1 MTIAGVLLAAGEGR
15 RFKADSHK
23 LIALLR
29 GEPVVTHALGSI
41 VRAGFNEVLLV
52 TGAVDLTEIAAAV
65 GQKSGTSIRIV
76 ENPLWQMGQASSLQA
91 AIAYLGPSGHSA
103 AVFGLGDQPD
113 VGIAAWRTVGASH
126 GPIVAATF
134 GGKRRPPVKLE
145 RSVWDLLP
153 VAGDEGAR
161 LLMESHPELVS
172 EVPCPGNPFDIDTLD
187 DLLNAQ

>member
-15 RFKADSHK
+15 RFKADTHK
-23 LIALLR
+23 LTALLR

-41 VRAGFNEVLLV
+41 AKAGFNEVVLV
-52 TGAVDLTEIAAAV
+52 TGAVDLTDLAAKV
-65 GQKSGTSIRIV
+65 SRECGISIRIV
-76 ENPLWQMGQASSLQA
+76 ENRLWQTGQASSLQA
-91 AIAYLGPSGHSA
+91 AISYLGPSDHSA
-103 AVFGLGDQPD
+103 AVVGLGDQPD
-113 VGIAAWRTVGASH
+113 VGSAAWRTVGASH

-134 GGKRRPPVKLE
+134 RGKRRPPVKLE

-153 VAGDEGAR
+153 TSGDDGAR
-161 LLMESHPELVS
+161 VLMEAHPELVS